1 MKKIY
6 KKINK
11 KINRKLVKIMVIGT
25 MSTALS
31 SCAFLMPDR
40 TFLEEMDRTDEAFYA
55 PGKDFPVVGG
65 DTGEIYRSRDEIK
78 KRTPS
83 SARNARLDK
92 ERKSIENELQDKEE
106 ALTEEEMARYRKDEK
121 YLQTESEK
129 LYYLSLAPSERSEMI
144 QGKVQDLTEE
154 INGKHN
160 VLYKRSIHSNEIT
173 LGMEKN
179 EVLQMWGKP
188 ARVEIAGNP
197 SHQNERWSFVED
209 GNVKQVYFE
218 SGRVQGWALDL

>member
-1 MKKIY
+1 MKMAI
-6 KKINK
+6 I
-11 KINRKLVKIMVIGT
+11 VKTVTVLTLTTSI
-25 MSTALS
+25 S

-40 TFLEEMDRTDEAFYA
+40 TFLEEMDRTDENFYA
-55 PGKDFPVVGG
+55 PGRDFPVVGG
-65 DTGEIYRSRDEIK
+65 DTGEVYRSREEIK
-78 KRTPS
+78 RRTPS

-92 ERKSIENELQDKEE
+92 ERKSIENELTEKEE
-106 ALTEEEMARYRKDEK
+106 SMTEEEMARYRKDEK

-129 LYYLSLAPSERSEMI
+129 LYYLSLAPSERGEMI
-144 QGKVQDLTEE
+144 QAKVQDLTDE
-154 INGKHN
+154 INGKHD
-160 VLYKRSIHSNEIT
+160 VLYKKSIHSSELT

-179 EVLQMWGKP
+179 EVMQMWGKP